1 MRRVKSKMNKST
13 ELRLIEIFKKN
24 KITGWRR
31 NYPVKGH
38 PDFVFLEKKVAVFVD
53 GAFGMDMIVGILVP
67 LIIKNIGSR
76 NENET
81 SNTIKQ

>member
-24 KITGWRR
+24 RITGWRR

-38 PDFVFLEKKVAVFVD
+38 PDFVFLEKKVV
-53 GAFGMDMIVGILVP
+53 FGMDMTVGILGP
-67 LIIKNIGSR
+67 LIIKNTGSR
-76 NENET
+76 NENEI